1 MWNNDYTMAEMNSLI
16 TNMLNYISE
25 HTDEYY
31 NCGNI
36 TAREELINI
45 YTDFM
50 RYSDCPV
57 FDLKNTN
64 LQEIAVIDNMVNDFI
79 EDKGEY

>member
-25 HTDEYY
+25 HIDGYY

-36 TAREELINI
+36 ADREALINI
-45 YTDFM
+45 YT
-50 RYSDCPV
+50 
-57 FDLKNTN
+57 N
-64 LQEIAVIDNMVNDFI
+64 LGFHKDEVESWYEWLD
-79 EDKGEY
+79 E

>member
-1 MWNNDYTMAEMNSLI
+1 MWNIDYTMAEMNEII

-36 TAREELINI
+36 ADREELINI
-45 YTDFM
+45 YTDFGFHKDEVESW
-50 RYSDCPV
+50 YEW
-57 FDLKNTN
+57 L
-64 LQEIAVIDNMVNDFI
+64 
-79 EDKGEY
+79 DK

>member
-25 HTDEYY
+25 HNDENY

-36 TAREELINI
+36 ADREELINI
-45 YTDFM
+45 YTDFGFHKDEVESW
-50 RYSDCPV
+50 YEWLD
-57 FDLKNTN
+57 
-64 LQEIAVIDNMVNDFI
+64 E
-79 EDKGEY
+79 